1 VLDDPEFKLNFF
13 EKPLPISLK
22 INRLIGGVTQC
33 LFTAILFAVSYTM
46 VSDAL
51 IQSII
56 KERTLNLKHQP
67 IVSGLSRKAYWTA
80 NYIVDVIIHLIP
92 MAVA

>member
-1 VLDDPEFKLNFF
+1 
-13 EKPLPISLK
+13 
-22 INRLIGGVTQC
+22 
-33 LFTAILFAVSYTM
+33 M

-56 KERTLNLKHQP
+56 KERTLKLKHQL